1 MSMFRRA
8 RLPRSAAL
16 PKNPPLTQG
25 RHSEES
31 APGDDEPPS
40 EAVILSGFTSLR
52 SKNLSLLCPPQ
63 RPEPR
68 RSAPLAAFAALA
80 GLAALLSFAGLCRA
94 QSQAPAQSPSQ
105 NKSAHPNLGRAL
117 TPEEIRN
124 LDITVTPD
132 GRGLPE
138 GSGSVEQGAKV
149 YGEKC
154 QVCHGPQGKG
164 GPLDPLTGGVGTIA
178 SAKPL
183 KTPVS
188 YWPSATTIFDYVR
201 RAMPLNSPESLTN
214 DEVYALTAYILSI
227 DAVVPK
233 DAVLDPKSLEKV
245 KMPNRDGFLN
255 SWPPPKH

>member
-1 MSMFRRA
+1 
-8 RLPRSAAL
+8 L
-16 PKNPPLTQG
+16 
-25 RHSEES
+25 H
-31 APGDDEPPS
+31 
-40 EAVILSGFTSLR
+40 

-63 RPEPR
+63 RPKRR

-80 GLAALLSFAGLCRA
+80 GLAALLAFAGLCRA
-94 QSQAPAQSPSQ
+94 QSQAATSS
-105 NKSAHPNLGRAL
+105 KSAHPNLGRPLA
-117 TPEEIRN
+117 PDEIRR

-132 GRGLPE
+132 GRGLPD

-149 YGEKC
+149 YAEKC

-164 GPLDPLTGGVGTIA
+164 VPLDPLTGGIGTIA

-201 RAMPLNSPESLTN
+201 RAMPLRTPESLSN

-233 DAVLDPKSLEKV
+233 DAVLDAKSLPQV

-255 SWPPPKH
+255 SWPPPKHQ

>member
-1 MSMFRRA
+1 MSMFRRV
-8 RLPRSAAL
+8 RFPRSAHVL
-16 PKNPPLTQG
+16 
-25 RHSEES
+25 
-31 APGDDEPPS
+31 
-40 EAVILSGFTSLR
+40 
-52 SKNLSLLCPPQ
+52 
-63 RPEPR
+63 
-68 RSAPLAAFAALA
+68 LAAVAALA
-80 GLAALLSFAGLCRA
+80 AALSVAALSRA
-94 QSQAPAQSPSQ
+94 QSQAQGETQSHTASQ
-105 NKSAHPNLGRAL
+105 TKPAHPNLGRPLA
-117 TPEEIRN
+117 PDEIRQ

-149 YGEKC
+149 YAEKC
-154 QVCHGPQGKG
+154 QVCHGPEGKG
-164 GPLDPLTGGVGTIA
+164 GPLDQLTGGVGTIA
-178 SAKPL
+178 SAKPV

-201 RAMPLNSPESLTN
+201 RAMPLKSPESLSN

-233 DAVLDPKSLEKV
+233 DAVLDAKSLPQV